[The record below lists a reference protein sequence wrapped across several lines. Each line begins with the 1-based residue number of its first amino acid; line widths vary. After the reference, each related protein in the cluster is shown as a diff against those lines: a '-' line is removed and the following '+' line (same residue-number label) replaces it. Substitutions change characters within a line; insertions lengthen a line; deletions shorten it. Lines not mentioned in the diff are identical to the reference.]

1 MEEGKRSICLF
12 ALAVQSI
19 YSVAAT
25 ADAFA
30 DIRTR
35 FWGVSDTASGSL
47 EIPHAF
53 QSQIGSVE
61 VHSLTVEW
69 AVVAYKVLGLPEFF
83 SESCDHVDTEAAT
96 PIVLQN

>member
-1 MEEGKRSICLF
+1 MPLLILEPGF
-12 ALAVQSI
+12 G
-19 YSVAAT
+19 
-25 ADAFA
+25 
-30 DIRTR
+30 
-35 FWGVSDTASGSL
+35 GVSDTASGSL

-83 SESCDHVDTEAAT
+83 SESCDHVDMEAAT